1 MTRHT
6 PTILISALLL
16 AISGSVMAA
25 GQSGN
30 HGNSGGKSASHA
42 SASASASS
50 DLNSN
55 GPNALDRDKG
65 KARAADRHVMH
76 HGKHKRHHLPP
87 TAPRPPKL
95 PDAG

>member
-6 PTILISALLL
+6 PAILMSALLL
-16 AISGSVMAA
+16 AISSSAMAA

-30 HGNSGGKSASHA
+30 HGNSGGKSASH
-42 SASASASS
+42 ASASS

-65 KARAADRHVMH
+65 KARAADRHAMH
-76 HGKHKRHHLPP
+76 HGKHKRHHQPP
-87 TAPRPPKL
+87 APHKPARL